1 MDWIVHMQ
9 TNAEREG
16 RRSLSP
22 NKWTMNA
29 FLQAL
34 SKSGEPTCG
43 EEAEEVL
50 DTMIRYYEKGWQELK
65 PDVLTFTG
73 VIHCIAVSGMEDA
86 LERSLAIVRRMEDL
100 HEQGHGNVRPNAY
113 TYNW

>member
-9 TNAEREG
+9 ANAEREG

-34 SKSGEPTCG
+34 SKSGEPTMG

-50 DTMIRYYEKGWQELK
+50 ETMLSYYEKGWQELK
-65 PDVLTFTG
+65 PDVLSFTS
-73 VIHCIAVSGMEDA
+73 VIHCIAVSGRDDA

-100 HEQGHGNVRPNAY
+100 HEEGHGNVRPNAY